1 VFLKSARICNYRNFK
16 EIDISFEIFCALVG
30 PNNIGKSSILQ
41 ALEYIFTPA
50 HPRSVV
56 INKADFSDPS
66 KEIVVEVVLGDLD
79 GDDKDA
85 FYHDDGL
92 INLTSNTVTV
102 RFVSS
107 WSSVDQDVE
116 NECYFVRDD
125 LPRDQQR
132 IADFSNRYKQ
142 VLPYFVISSDRSASY
157 EMGISKNRDLGRIL
171 RVYSSD
177 YLKPLPTLIAE
188 IKITFD
194 EIEHEKANWTNFPT
208 NEFQKSKAVADD
220 VLKKILPDFAKQI
233 VGKDTNEVDKMLDE
247 LDQEWEIAQ
256 IPLKEFIEKNPE
268 IIFRDHFLK
277 LIERLPI
284 LIKRAKIQNSLYELR
299 NGMLEEQKFED
310 MNLGFKEIFDTML
323 PGQSIG
329 VSLFSIQDDELISQ
343 ISVNLDDQSVLN
355 TGSGFQS
362 MFVIGLKLV
371 RMLAQLQVSESKFIR
386 NFIVGVE
393 EPENHLHPHMQRHLI
408 NFIRRLQQLWKEKGF
423 QLQILT
429 TTHSPSVVS
438 RFEPV
443 EIILLRKSNGKAI
456 ASKWGRTQFED
467 LIQKLEPDIKNRGRK
482 SSQLQ
487 KLIENFSDIYAD
499 VFFSS
504 FVIVVE
510 GQTEEGAIPVWSA
523 KIQPPIDFD
532 SKGICVIQA
541 DNMRYTALILETFNM
556 DYAVVFDAEDNHNLA
571 DIPAEKLLGTKKGE
585 FEDNLMAVAKPIN
598 LLSALV
604 EADAILKNR
613 DRAKGISSQINE
625 FKDVEYL
632 DDVVEILSVHE
643 ISAESEA
650 VLKKNIKSW
659 LNNSKR
665 FVLGKLIASQTGMD
679 EIPQYILEMFDFVR
693 KHIDVGEVENAGQKS
708 A

>member
-1 VFLKSARICNYRNFK
+1 MYLQSTRICNYRNFK
-16 EIDISFEIFCALVG
+16 EIYVSFEMFSALVG

-50 HPRSVV
+50 HPRNVL
-56 INKADFSDPS
+56 ITKADFSDPS
-66 KEIVVEVVLGDLD
+66 KEIIVDAVLGDLD
-79 GDDKDA
+79 KDDKDA

-92 INLTSNTVTV
+92 INLTNNTVTI

-125 LPRDQQR
+125 LPKEQQR
-132 IADFSNRYKQ
+132 IADYSNRYKQ
-142 VLPYFVISSDRSASY
+142 LLPYFVISSDRSASQ

-188 IKITFD
+188 IKTTVED
-194 EIEHEKANWTNFPT
+194 IEREKANWTNFPT
-208 NEFQKSKAVADD
+208 IEFQQSKEVADD
-220 VLKKILPDFAKQI
+220 VLKKIPPDFAKQI
-233 VGKDTNEVDKMLDE
+233 VGQDADEVDEMLDK
-247 LDQEWEIAQ
+247 LDREWETTQ
-256 IPLKEFIEKNPE
+256 TPLKEFVEKNPE
-268 IIFRDHFLK
+268 IVFRDHLLK

-299 NGMLEEQKFED
+299 SGMLEEQKFED

-323 PGQSIG
+323 PGQNIG

-355 TGSGFQS
+355 TGSGYQS

-371 RMLAQLQVSESKFIR
+371 RMLAQLQVSESKIIR

-408 NFIRRLQQLWKEKGF
+408 NFIRRLQQLWKEKGY

-438 RFEPV
+438 RFEPI
-443 EIILLRKSNGKAI
+443 EIILLQKSNNKAI
-456 ASKWGRTQFED
+456 ASKLRRNQIEE

-482 SSQLQ
+482 ANKLQ
-487 KLIENFSDIYAD
+487 RLIETFPDIYAD
-499 VFFSS
+499 IFFSS
-504 FVIVVE
+504 FVIIVE
-510 GQTEEGAIPVWSA
+510 GQTEEGAISVWSA
-523 KIQPPIDFD
+523 KIRKPIDFD
-532 SKGICVIQA
+532 SKGVFVIKA
-541 DNMRYTALILETFNM
+541 DNMRYTAMVLDAFNVS
-556 DYAVVFDAEDNHNLA
+556 YAIVFDAKDNHNLA
-571 DIPAEKLLGTKKGE
+571 DVPAEKLLGTKTGE
-585 FEDNLMAVAKPIN
+585 FEDNLMAIAKPIHV
-598 LLSALV
+598 LSALV
-604 EADAILKNR
+604 EADNILKNQE
-613 DRAKGISSQINE
+613 RAKGLSGQIRE
-625 FKDVEYL
+625 FKMVDDLEDVI
-632 DDVVEILSVHE
+632 EILSANP

-650 VLKKNIKSW
+650 VLKKNLKSW
-659 LNNSKR
+659 LNDSKG
-665 FVLGKLIASQTGMD
+665 FVLGRLLAKHTEQD
-679 EIPQYILEMFDFVR
+679 EIPQYILDMFDFVR
-693 KHIDVGEVENAGQKS
+693 KQIDTKEADNAGQQS